1 MRVIKLAIISF
12 IVFFLLI
19 TAFSLL
25 IPSNVRISRAIQID
39 APRSVVLNQLNDPI
53 NWKNWFPSDDSIQYL
68 FVEGKVKGILLNS
81 NRGLLINS
89 ITDSLVTATET
100 GKSHR
105 QMMTGWSLTGNSR
118 VTVQWWTDFKLRWYP
133 WEKFSSLLLDA
144 RYGPRLEKGL
154 AQLKYFTENK

>member
-1 MRVIKLAIISF
+1 MRVIKLAVISF

-39 APRSVVLNQLNDPI
+39 APRSVVLHQLNDPI

-68 FVEGKVKGILLNS
+68 YVEGKVKGILMDS
-81 NRGLLINS
+81 ASGLLINS
-89 ITDSLVTATET
+89 VSDSLVTAIEA
-100 GKSHR
+100 GKGDR
-105 QMMTGWSLTGNSR
+105 QMMTGWSLVGDSR
-118 VTVQWWTDFKLRWYP
+118 VTVQWWTDFELRWYP
-133 WEKFSSLLLDA
+133 WEKFSSLLLDT

-154 AQLKYFTENK
+154 AQLKIFIENK